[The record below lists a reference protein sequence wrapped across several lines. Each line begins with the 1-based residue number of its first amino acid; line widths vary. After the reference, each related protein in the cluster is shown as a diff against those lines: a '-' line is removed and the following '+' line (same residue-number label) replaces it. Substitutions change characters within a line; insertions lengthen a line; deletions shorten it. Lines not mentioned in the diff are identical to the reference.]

1 MQGMDLERN
10 QQQPPAGRCRRR
22 RGGMQR
28 AHSAIREHSDHL
40 ITFQSGLPHAAHQP
54 LQDKTPPGAR
64 CEGGLQGSCLP
75 QLTFACLLTPR
86 SPAEC
91 FNPGLRV
98 LSCKMGQGLPQ
109 IRVRVWSHK
118 AMRRGSGD
126 ST

>member
-54 LQDKTPPGAR
+54 LQDKTPPGEPDVR
-64 CEGGLQGSCLP
+64 GGSRAPVCPSSHSLACSLQDPQLSASTQGSEFLAVKWDKDCH
-75 QLTFACLLTPR
+75 R
-86 SPAEC
+86 SE
-91 FNPGLRV
+91 
-98 LSCKMGQGLPQ
+98 
-109 IRVRVWSHK
+109 
-118 AMRRGSGD
+118 
-126 ST
+126 